1 MTQTITPVEFREL
14 MTTQPF
20 TLLDVRRAADREA
33 HPASMPGATWKDPAQ
48 VEAWASDLPR
58 DREVVIF
65 CARGGSVSTSVQAEL
80 RSKGFDVRYVQGG
93 LAALEEDGF
102 K

>member
-33 HPASMPGATWKDPAQ
+33 HPASMPGA
-48 VEAWASDLPR
+48 
-58 DREVVIF
+58 I
-65 CARGGSVSTSVQAEL
+65 
-80 RSKGFDVRYVQGG
+80 
-93 LAALEEDGF
+93 
-102 K
+102 